1 MSESCPLINEEKFL
15 KTIDQINII
24 TNGNFESELATCP
37 EPEQMGGKRKR
48 KMRSRKMRG
57 GAFTK
62 GQVKTAIYIILA
74 LLASFSLAGEG
85 AQVMIGG
92 IRMIISGQCGYLI
105 NRMFFQHPVCAFWN
119 SLVNTVGRAMIG
131 DTASI
136 TQLSFAS
143 IGLINTPRTVDAIVD
158 GIATTISSNIGNNP
172 NLRLNDSMAQ
182 ALQIENNKFN
192 DLDGGRRRRKTKK
205 HSRKHGRKSRKHCKK
220 SRRY

>member
-1 MSESCPLINEEKFL
+1 MSDSCPLIDEEKFL
-15 KTIDQINII
+15 STINEINSI
-24 TNGNFESELATCP
+24 TNGEFEEDLGMCP
-37 EPEQMGGKRKR
+37 QQMGGKRKR

-85 AQVMIGG
+85 AQVIIGG
-92 IRMIISGQCGYLI
+92 IRMIISGECGYLI

-119 SLVNTVGRAMIG
+119 SLVTMVGRAMIG
-131 DTASI
+131 DPASI

-158 GIATTISSNIGNNP
+158 GIASTISSNIGNNP
-172 NLRLNDSMAQ
+172 NLRLNDSMTQ
-182 ALQIENNKFN
+182 ALQIENNKFD
-192 DLDGGRRRRKTKK
+192 DLDGGRRRKSKK
-205 HSRKHGRKSRKHCKK
+205 HSRKHGRKSRKHGKK
-220 SRRY
+220 SRRHRK

>member
-1 MSESCPLINEEKFL
+1 MSDSCPLIDEEKFL
-15 KTIDQINII
+15 SAINEINSI

-158 GIATTISSNIGNNP
+158 GIANTISSNIGNNP
-172 NLRLNDSMAQ
+172 NLRLNDSMTE
-182 ALQIENNKFN
+182 ALQIENESLY
-192 DLDGGRRRRKTKK
+192 DLDGGRRRRKSRKNGGKK
-205 HSRKHGRKSRKHCKK
+205 SRKHGKKSRKHRK
-220 SRRY
+220 

>member
-1 MSESCPLINEEKFL
+1 MSDSCPLIDEEKFL
-15 KTIDQINII
+15 KTIDQINSI
-24 TNGNFESELATCP
+24 TNGKFEQDLATCP

-57 GAFTK
+57 GAFSK
-62 GQVKTAIYIILA
+62 AQVKTAIYIILA
-74 LLASFSLAGEG
+74 LMASFSLAGEG
-85 AQVMIGG
+85 AQVMIRG
-92 IRMIISGQCGYLI
+92 IEMIIKGECGYLI

-119 SLVNTVGRAMIG
+119 SLVTMVGRAING
-131 DTASI
+131 DPWAVS
-136 TQLSFAS
+136 QLSLAS
-143 IGLINTPRTVDAIVD
+143 LGLINTPGTIDAIVD
-158 GIATTISSNIGNNP
+158 GVASRLSSNDP
-172 NLRLNDSMAQ
+172 NFRLNDSMSQ